1 MLLGTYCVTSQ
12 FAPSDTNVALSPVL
26 ANRMD
31 VVAAPP
37 VRGTTFEDAETT
49 V

>member
-1 MLLGTYCVTSQ
+1 MYCVTSQ
-12 FAPSDTNVALSPVL
+12 FVPSDTKVVWSPVL

-31 VVAAPP
+31 VAAAPP